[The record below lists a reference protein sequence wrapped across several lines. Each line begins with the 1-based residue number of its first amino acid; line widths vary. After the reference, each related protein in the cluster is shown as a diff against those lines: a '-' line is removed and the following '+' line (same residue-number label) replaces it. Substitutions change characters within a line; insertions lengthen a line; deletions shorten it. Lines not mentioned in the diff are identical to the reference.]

1 MYFSFT
7 GSSNRS
13 SKTSHKMVALKYFCN
28 VCDFAVIGLYH
39 YRQHLATHE
48 EFRYLRKG
56 SDIESRLSCG
66 YCSYMAIDDLDFS
79 THIASHLDERPYEC
93 GYCDYSSYQRKNI
106 LVHIAG
112 CHPEEPELVLDNRD
126 KMGSG
131 GKLKVKQTLLVD
143 FDPQIILKRIDDRVP
158 KMESERERG
167 PLKLTLSLNK
177 FTNSYSDRN
186 NIFSKFGNE
195 DHLSDCKNEE
205 IVSEENDKENKET
218 NRPFSSAE
226 LSEEAI
232 MDQTVSNTIEDN
244 LAKSCVGNG
253 LMKDDTL
260 GTLERKCM
268 VDEMHGKLECMK
280 ATPTIPNVCNDEE
293 GMESNATVDMVVN
306 EPQTVASSK
315 SLDCDTEDQNKHVQI
330 ESDHDASSEIKPV
343 LSNEQKGSDSSV
355 EPVSDNSILGK
366 EENDSVNVSC
376 STPSLPVITTG
387 DKIKLTSCD
396 SIHNQN
402 DCSVESKQTDNNPCR
417 TENPMD
423 INETMSNDIKS
434 AKMDTHEVEKKTI
447 VLSANTESSSKSLS
461 ENENEPHKITDKLQ
475 FEKDTYNVNNKP
487 DSPKS
492 DKECDSDSLPGKI
505 SGEFEKVS
513 GTAEEDDQTEHGLVK
528 VKDIVNTDEQMNKSL
543 ADNID
548 FPFDGSVRSNKV
560 YEAETDG
567 IGSVKESLQPFKHS
581 SDIDVEKGECLMDT
595 KTDEKRVNDKDIGDV
610 SATQE
615 FGYYG
620 NSQPFDYHSDNDG
633 MENSECSMDTDTN
646 EKGTLND
653 KRTDGGRLDSSTS
666 EKQFVEKSE
675 SDSRTLDIVETTSV
689 THGSTDAR
697 ALNIDEL
704 ESNDTK
710 IPSVGKEIS
719 DKCEI
724 SDAGALDIDEKANCE
739 SSNSQTSGFVEAISD
754 SCDNKQ
760 DFVESEKETDSE
772 KEILKPS
779 ESAQCDQADISEIE
793 KDHKLTIDE
802 NTDVICKNSIS
813 LDMDNT
819 SDTKQD
825 TFERKESSEGNEPN
839 VDFNSF
845 GDSSQQNPL
854 NNDDSSKLKL
864 TSNEIMKPED
874 GIEPSRDALVH
885 PSSDCSQNSNK
896 DNDTEMI
903 QTETSTDVLT
913 DQCETNIKGT
923 DNTLHSDHEYCTKS

>member
-28 VCDFAVIGLYH
+28 ICDFAVIGLYH

-48 EFRYLRKG
+48 EFCYLRKG

-79 THIASHLDERPYEC
+79 THIASHLDERPFEC

-106 LVHIAG
+106 LVHITG

-126 KMGSG
+126 RMGNG

-143 FDPQIILKRIDDRVP
+143 FDPQVILKRIDDTVP

-186 NIFSKFGNE
+186 NIFSKFENG
-195 DHLSDCKNEE
+195 DHLSDSKNEE
-205 IVSEENDKENKET
+205 NASEENDKEYKEA

-253 LMKDDTL
+253 LMKDESL
-260 GTLERKCM
+260 GTLGRKYM
-268 VDEMHGKLECMK
+268 VDEIHGKEECMK
-280 ATPTIPNVCNDEE
+280 ETPTIPNVCNVEE
-293 GMESNATVDMVVN
+293 GMESNGTVDMVVH
-306 EPQTVASSK
+306 EPQTLASSI
-315 SLDCDTEDQNKHVQI
+315 SLDCDNEDQNKHVQM

-343 LSNEQKGSDSSV
+343 LSNEQTGSSSTV

-366 EENDSVNVSC
+366 EENDSVNVAC
-376 STPSLPVITTG
+376 STPSLPN
-387 DKIKLTSCD
+387 
-396 SIHNQN
+396 IHNQN

-423 INETMSNDIKS
+423 INETMPNEIES
-434 AKMDTHEVEKKTI
+434 AKIDTHEVEKKTI
-447 VLSANTESSSKSLS
+447 ILSSYTESSSKSMS

-487 DSPKS
+487 DYPKS
-492 DKECDSDSLPGKI
+492 EKECDSDSLPGKI
-505 SGEFEKVS
+505 SGEFEKIS
-513 GTAEEDDQTEHGLVK
+513 GTAEADDQTEHVLVK
-528 VKDIVNTDEQMNKSL
+528 VKNIENTDEQMNKSL
-543 ADNID
+543 ADNIE
-548 FPFDGSVRSNKV
+548 FPFDGSVTSNKA

-567 IGSVKESLQPFKHS
+567 LGSVKESQPFKHS
-581 SDIDVEKGECLMDT
+581 SHIDVEKGECLMDT
-595 KTDEKRVNDKDIGDV
+595 KIDEKRINDKYIGDV

-615 FGYYG
+615 FGYYD
-620 NSQPFDYHSDNDG
+620 NSQPFDYNSDNDC
-633 MENSECSMDTDTN
+633 MENSECLMDTDTN
-646 EKGTLND
+646 EKGTLSD
-653 KRTDGGRLDSSTS
+653 KRDGGRLDSATS

-689 THGSTDAR
+689 THESTDAR
-697 ALNIDEL
+697 ALNSGEL

-710 IPSVGKEIS
+710 ILSVDKEIS
-719 DKCEI
+719 DKCEK
-724 SDAGALDIDEKANCE
+724 SDAGASDIDEKANCE
-739 SSNSQTSGFVEAISD
+739 SSNSQASGFVEAISD
-754 SCDNKQ
+754 SCENKE
-760 DFVESEKETDSE
+760 DFVESEREAVIE

-779 ESAQCDQADISEIE
+779 VTAQCDRADISEIE
-793 KDHKLTIDE
+793 KDHKLMKDE
-802 NTDVICKNSIS
+802 NTDVIGKKSIS

-825 TFERKESSEGNEPN
+825 TFERKESAEGNEPN
-839 VDFNSF
+839 VEFNSL

-854 NNDDSSKLKL
+854 NNDDSSKMKL
-864 TSNEIMKPED
+864 ISNEIMKAED
-874 GIEPSRDALVH
+874 GSELSGGALVH
-885 PSSDCSQNSNK
+885 PSSDYSQNSNK
-896 DNDTEMI
+896 DYDTEKL

-913 DQCETNIKGT
+913 DQCETNIKGA
-923 DNTLHSDHEYCTKS
+923 DSTLHSDHEYCTKS

>member
-1 MYFSFT
+1 
-7 GSSNRS
+7 
-13 SKTSHKMVALKYFCN
+13 MVALKYFCN

-48 EFRYLRKG
+48 EFCYLRKG

-79 THIASHLDERPYEC
+79 THIASHLDERPFEC

-106 LVHIAG
+106 LVHITG

-126 KMGSG
+126 KMGNG

-195 DHLSDCKNEE
+195 DHLSDSKNEE
-205 IVSEENDKENKET
+205 IASEENDKEYKET

-232 MDQTVSNTIEDN
+232 MDQTVSNNIEDN

-253 LMKDDTL
+253 LMKDESL

-268 VDEMHGKLECMK
+268 VDEIHGKIECMK
-280 ATPTIPNVCNDEE
+280 ATPTIPNICNDEE
-293 GMESNATVDMVVN
+293 TMESNGTVDIVVN
-306 EPQTVASSK
+306 EPQTLASSI
-315 SLDCDTEDQNKHVQI
+315 SLDCDNEDQIKHVQM

-343 LSNEQKGSDSSV
+343 LSNEQKGSSSTV

-366 EENDSVNVSC
+366 EENDSVNVTC
-376 STPSLPVITTG
+376 STPSLPVMTTV
-387 DKIKLTSCD
+387 DKIKFTCD
-396 SIHNQN
+396 NMHNQN
-402 DCSVESKQTDNNPCR
+402 DCSVESKQTDNNSCR

-423 INETMSNDIKS
+423 INETMPKEIKS
-434 AKMDTHEVEKKTI
+434 AKIDTHEVEKKTI

-475 FEKDTYNVNNKP
+475 LEKDSNNVNNKH

-492 DKECDSDSLPGKI
+492 DKECDSDSLPCKI
-505 SGEFEKVS
+505 IGEFEKIS
-513 GTAEEDDQTEHGLVK
+513 GAAETS
-528 VKDIVNTDEQMNKSL
+528 TDEQMNKSL
-543 ADNID
+543 VDNID
-548 FPFDGSVRSNKV
+548 FPFDGSVTSNKA
-560 YEAETDG
+560 YEVETDG
-567 IGSVKESLQPFKHS
+567 LGSVKESQTFKHS

-595 KTDEKRVNDKDIGDV
+595 KIDEKRINDTDKGDV

-620 NSQPFDYHSDNDG
+620 NSQPFDYNSDNDG
-633 MENSECSMDTDTN
+633 MENSECLMDTDAN

-689 THGSTDAR
+689 MHESTDVR
-697 ALNIDEL
+697 ALNSGEL

-710 IPSVGKEIS
+710 ISSVDKEIS

-724 SDAGALDIDEKANCE
+724 SDAGVSDIKEKANCE

-754 SCDNKQ
+754 SCENKQ
-760 DFVESEKETDSE
+760 DFVESDRETVIE

-779 ESAQCDQADISEIE
+779 ETAQCDLADSSEIE
-793 KDHKLTIDE
+793 NDHKLMIDE
-802 NTDVICKNSIS
+802 KTDVICKKSIS
-813 LDMDNT
+813 LDMDKT

-825 TFERKESSEGNEPN
+825 MFERKESAEGNETN

-854 NNDDSSKLKL
+854 NNDDSSKMKL
-864 TSNEIMKPED
+864 TSNEKMKAED
-874 GIEPSRDALVH
+874 GSEPSGDALVH
-885 PSSDCSQNSNK
+885 PSSDCSQNSNI
-896 DNDTEMI
+896 DYDTEKI
-903 QTETSTDVLT
+903 QTETSTDILT
-913 DQCETNIKGT
+913 DQCETNIKGA
-923 DNTLHSDHEYCTKS
+923 DSTLHSDHEYCTKS